1 LQIRIHIKAPDALRP
16 EPPRFET
23 SPHSPSEGL
32 ADTAIPTSSN
42 TPSTPKAGGA
52 AFRVALGIL
61 ISRITGLI
69 RERLVAH
76 YFGNSAVADA
86 FRAAIRIPNL
96 LNNLF
101 GEGVLSASFVTV
113 YSKLRAQQRDEEA
126 EHLAGAVFGLLAIA
140 CSVLVLLGV
149 LLTPFLIDVLAPGFS
164 GEKRELTIH
173 MVRILFPGTGLLVM
187 SAWCLGILNSHRR
200 FLLSYTAPVAV
211 NLALIVTLVTVGNYT
226 SQDTLAIYLAWASVV
241 GSGLQ
246 FLVQLPRVLQCVPH
260 LRPLFDAASEN
271 VRIVIRNFGPIFV
284 SRGVVQISGY
294 VDSIIASWL
303 PTGAVAALGYGQ
315 IIAILPISLFSMSV
329 SAAELP
335 TFSSA
340 LGTEQQ
346 VAAFLQERLL
356 GGLRRIAYLVV
367 PSAVAFLVL
376 GDVVAGALYQS
387 GRFHRAD
394 TVYVWGVLAGSAI
407 GLLATALGRLYSS
420 AFYALYDTKTPLR
433 FAVVRVLLTTALG
446 FIFALV
452 LPRILHVDPKWGVA
466 GLTASAG
473 IAGWVEFS
481 LLRRSLARRIGQTSL
496 EPEFLMTLWATAFVA
511 AGLAFG
517 LKTTLGTSHP
527 LPLAVVALGL
537 YAAVYFGLTYYF
549 GIEEAKGTVRGL
561 LRRLS
566 GRRPRS

>member
-1 LQIRIHIKAPDALRP
+1 LRIRIQTNQPKAPRP
-16 EPPRFET
+16 EIPMPET
-23 SPHSPSEGL
+23 IVNPG
-32 ADTAIPTSSN
+32 IPVATN
-42 TPSTPKAGGA
+42 PQPGGA
-52 AFRVALGIL
+52 AFHVALGIL
-61 ISRITGLI
+61 ISRITGLV

-126 EHLAGAVFGLLAIA
+126 EQLAGAVFGLLAVA
-140 CSVLVLLGV
+140 CSVLVLFGV
-149 LLTPFLIDVLAPGFS
+149 LLTPFLIDLLAPGFS

-173 MVRILFPGTGLLVM
+173 MVRILFPGTGFLVM
-187 SAWCLGILNSHRR
+187 SAWCLGVLNSHRR

-211 NLALIVTLVTVGNYT
+211 NLSLIVTLVTVGNYT
-226 SQDTLAIYLAWASVV
+226 SQDILAVYLAWASVI

-260 LRPLFDAASEN
+260 FRPLLDVASAN
-271 VRIVIRNFGPIFV
+271 VRTVIGNFGPIFV

-294 VDSIIASWL
+294 IDSIIASWL

-335 TFSSA
+335 ALSSA
-340 LGTEQQ
+340 TGSDAQI
-346 VAAFLQERLL
+346 ASFLQQRLI
-356 GGLRRIAYLVV
+356 GGLRRIAYFVV

-394 TVYVWGVLAGSAI
+394 TVYVWAVLAGSAI

-446 FIFALV
+446 FFFALS
-452 LPRILHVDPKWGVA
+452 LPGFLHVDPKWGVA

-473 IAGWVEFS
+473 IAGWLEFS
-481 LLRRSLARRIGQTSL
+481 LLRRSLARRIGPTSL
-496 EPEFLMTLWATAFVA
+496 EPEFLMTLWATALVA
-511 AGLAFG
+511 AGLAFA
-517 LKTTLGTSHP
+517 LKRTLGTSHP
-527 LPLAVVALGL
+527 LPLAAVTLGL
-537 YAAVYFGLTYYF
+537 YAVIYFGTTLYL
-549 GIEEAKGTVRGL
+549 GIDEAKRTVGSV
-561 LRRLS
+561 LRRLPKRK
-566 GRRPRS
+566 RRF